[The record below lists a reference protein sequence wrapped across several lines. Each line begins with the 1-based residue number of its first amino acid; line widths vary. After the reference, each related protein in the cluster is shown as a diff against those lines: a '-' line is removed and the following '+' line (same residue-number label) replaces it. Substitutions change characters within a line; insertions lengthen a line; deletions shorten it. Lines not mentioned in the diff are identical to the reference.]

1 MDFDDLQ
8 NLFNGK
14 TPMNTTRTPW
24 FVLNSPELGKP
35 FAESSKG
42 CRDKGVL
49 DRKTKELLMV
59 AVASMSRS
67 RHNMI
72 EHIKGALAAGATRE
86 EITETILIVAVEGA
100 NGQLSWQEELCKKY
114 LT

>member
-1 MDFDDLQ
+1 MEFADLD
-8 NLFNGK
+8 NLFGGK
-14 TPMNTTRTPW
+14 MPMSTTRTPW

-35 FAESSKG
+35 FAESCQS
-42 CRDKGVL
+42 CQNKGVL
-49 DRKTKELLMV
+49 DRKTKELLMM

-67 RHNMI
+67 RHNMA

-86 EITETILIVAVEGA
+86 EITEAILIVAVEGA
-100 NGQLSWQEELCKKY
+100 NSQLTWQEELCKKY